1 MTKHPLGRGDHEN
14 TGGPLRLCLQCIYVH
29 IPMVCVTDLR
39 GVNTVLAEVTTEDK
53 QDGLSMMRIFVLFSN
68 KSSGA
73 DSLKSSCNKFLKI
86 KKERK
91 EKEAYGNIWH

>member
-1 MTKHPLGRGDHEN
+1 
-14 TGGPLRLCLQCIYVH
+14 
-29 IPMVCVTDLR
+29 MVCVTDLR
-39 GVNTVLAEVTTEDK
+39 GVNTVLAEVTTEEK
-53 QDGLSMMRIFVLFSN
+53 QDGLSVMCIFVLFSN

-91 EKEAYGNIWH
+91 KKKRKKACSNIWH